1 MDKIG
6 LLAILKVHDNVIEY
20 LLSIFPKGFCLLP
33 NNMETF
39 VTSHFNPFMFA
50 FLSYGVASHV

>member
-33 NNMETF
+33 NNVETF
-39 VTSHFNPFMFA
+39 VTPHFNPFMFA
-50 FLSYGVASHV
+50 FLSYDVASHV